1 MCFKNQMSV
10 IWSWT
15 YFYNLHWNNYLYFKG
30 LLYIWGEM
38 IMMALLHMAGLE
50 NFECIWKIQRKPEVV
65 VSVSMNLIFTK
76 PLSLNSLVQFVIAR
90 NDRWFAYL
98 HIQNGGSKRIWNLTY
113 SWTGNFLLA
122 WAGQFSGIE
131 NQTMHRFEQYLKI
144 LQLYHENSRF
154 PPSFKF
160 WSVSTIQ
167 KHWEEVK
174 KCILHGFQDIKAL
187 FLQSPF

>member
-1 MCFKNQMSV
+1 MESWRLQIGVESWLN
-10 IWSWT
+10 IWIEV
-15 YFYNLHWNNYLYFKG
+15 YFNLQWVPLCP
-30 LLYIWGEM
+30 
-38 IMMALLHMAGLE
+38 AV
-50 NFECIWKIQRKPEVV
+50 PEVSQSHV
-65 VSVSMNLIFTK
+65 VTACAK
-76 PLSLNSLVQFVIAR
+76 RLSGVEWSHGVKLWSEGLDIAR

-98 HIQNGGSKRIWNLTY
+98 HIQNGGSKIIWILTY

-122 WAGQFSGIE
+122 WAGQIAGIE

-174 KCILHGFQDIKAL
+174 KCILHGFQDLKAL

>member
-1 MCFKNQMSV
+1 MPVSSMSTKYV
-10 IWSWT
+10 VKSQDGKFRVEHSKQNLFFF
-15 YFYNLHWNNYLYFKG
+15 YFVAMWYHTSK
-30 LLYIWGEM
+30 
-38 IMMALLHMAGLE
+38 ALG
-50 NFECIWKIQRKPEVV
+50 
-65 VSVSMNLIFTK
+65 NLILIRCGSNICLCCAHF
-76 PLSLNSLVQFVIAR
+76 IAR

-98 HIQNGGSKRIWNLTY
+98 HIQNGGSKIIWILTY

-122 WAGQFSGIE
+122 WAGQIAGIE

-174 KCILHGFQDIKAL
+174 KCILHGFQDLKAL

>member
-1 MCFKNQMSV
+1 MGTFNFSAK
-10 IWSWT
+10 
-15 YFYNLHWNNYLYFKG
+15 YLSKKDSSTMLPELTEFVPATRKG
-30 LLYIWGEM
+30 I
-38 IMMALLHMAGLE
+38 AK
-50 NFECIWKIQRKPEVV
+50 KI
-65 VSVSMNLIFTK
+65 
-76 PLSLNSLVQFVIAR
+76 LNMQISKSPIISIAR

-98 HIQNGGSKRIWNLTY
+98 HIQNGASKIIWILTY

-122 WAGQFSGIE
+122 WAGQIAGIE

-174 KCILHGFQDIKAL
+174 KMHPARL
-187 FLQSPF
+187 SRP

>member
-1 MCFKNQMSV
+1 MVLRV
-10 IWSWT
+10 IWQYMDRSVT
-15 YFYNLHWNNYLYFKG
+15 KNILYGPK
-30 LLYIWGEM
+30 LL
-38 IMMALLHMAGLE
+38 
-50 NFECIWKIQRKPEVV
+50 
-65 VSVSMNLIFTK
+65 S
-76 PLSLNSLVQFVIAR
+76 IAR

-98 HIQNGGSKRIWNLTY
+98 HIQNGGSKIIWILTY

-122 WAGQFSGIE
+122 WAGQIAGIE

-174 KCILHGFQDIKAL
+174 KCILHGFQDLKAL

>member
-1 MCFKNQMSV
+1 MQTDTTHPKPIQLLAFQSR
-10 IWSWT
+10 SWILWLLQECCNR
-15 YFYNLHWNNYLYFKG
+15 YFGGMLTDKQCYVKY
-30 LLYIWGEM
+30 
-38 IMMALLHMAGLE
+38 
-50 NFECIWKIQRKPEVV
+50 V
-65 VSVSMNLIFTK
+65 
-76 PLSLNSLVQFVIAR
+76 PLIAR

-98 HIQNGGSKRIWNLTY
+98 HIQNGGSKRIWILTY

-154 PPSFKF
+154 PPIFKF

-167 KHWEEVK
+167 KHWEEVN

>member
-1 MCFKNQMSV
+1 MYFVSFDYKYHISFFESKNNPMWMDIQTIYFPTNQCNIFHTSYFALATFLTHKNV
-10 IWSWT
+10 IS
-15 YFYNLHWNNYLYFKG
+15 
-30 LLYIWGEM
+30 ID
-38 IMMALLHMAGLE
+38 
-50 NFECIWKIQRKPEVV
+50 
-65 VSVSMNLIFTK
+65 
-76 PLSLNSLVQFVIAR
+76 IAR

-98 HIQNGGSKRIWNLTY
+98 HIQNGGSKIIWNLTY

-122 WAGQFSGIE
+122 WAGQIAGIE

-174 KCILHGFQDIKAL
+174 KCILHGFQDLKAL

>member
-1 MCFKNQMSV
+1 MIAS
-10 IWSWT
+10 
-15 YFYNLHWNNYLYFKG
+15 
-30 LLYIWGEM
+30 YIKK
-38 IMMALLHMAGLE
+38 L
-50 NFECIWKIQRKPEVV
+50 
-65 VSVSMNLIFTK
+65 T
-76 PLSLNSLVQFVIAR
+76 IAR

-144 LQLYHENSRF
+144 LQLYPENSRF

-187 FLQSPF
+187 FLQSPFWLPGQIRSVPVTLLRNLSSINILLKN